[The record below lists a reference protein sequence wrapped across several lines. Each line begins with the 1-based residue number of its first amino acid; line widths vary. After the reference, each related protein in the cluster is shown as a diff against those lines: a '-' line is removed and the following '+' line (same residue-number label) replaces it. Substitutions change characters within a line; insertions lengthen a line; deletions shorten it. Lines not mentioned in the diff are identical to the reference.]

1 MRLAEEVSSGAA
13 CAPVN
18 TMAQTATIISA
29 IEKLEGEYATVL
41 TLVFYSC
48 GLPMLQLNQGTSP
61 NTNSQCD
68 S

>member
-29 IEKLEGEYATVL
+29 IERLEGEYATVL
-41 TLVFYSC
+41 TLVRF
-48 GLPMLQLNQGTSP
+48 LAAL
-61 NTNSQCD
+61 
-68 S
+68 